1 MTRLPFRLE
10 RNFRFSLVRW
20 VFSMTKMTSAHS
32 TCSDDNGTLA
42 PLEMP
47 AESISIPGQVEKIC
61 SAVGLRRRLA
71 LQTNKTLVM
80 IYRGGCWRATD
91 SASPEADATG
101 TSRRETL
108 SRQRVG
114 PRLHSCIQAF

>member
-10 RNFRFSLVRW
+10 RNFRVSLLRW
-20 VFSMTKMTSAHS
+20 VFSMTKMMSAHS

-47 AESISIPGQVEKIC
+47 AESVSIPGQVEKIC

-71 LQTNKTLVM
+71 CGGLLGGRLGKQGRADGDDAQTGRD
-80 IYRGGCWRATD
+80 YD
-91 SASPEADATG
+91 
-101 TSRRETL
+101 
-108 SRQRVG
+108 
-114 PRLHSCIQAF
+114 QA

>member
-1 MTRLPFRLE
+1 M
-10 RNFRFSLVRW
+10 
-20 VFSMTKMTSAHS
+20 MSAHS

-47 AESISIPGQVEKIC
+47 AESVSIPGQVEKIC

-80 IYRGGCWRATD
+80 IYRG
-91 SASPEADATG
+91 
-101 TSRRETL
+101 
-108 SRQRVG
+108 
-114 PRLHSCIQAF
+114 